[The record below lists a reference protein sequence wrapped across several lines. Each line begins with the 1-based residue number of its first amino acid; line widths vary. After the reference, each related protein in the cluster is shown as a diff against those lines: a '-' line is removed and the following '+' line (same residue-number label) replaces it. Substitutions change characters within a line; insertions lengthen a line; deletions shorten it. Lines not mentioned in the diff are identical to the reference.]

1 MEDIGCNRCLS
12 TAFVQYPWF
21 VCICDCLSYQRVQET
36 TYFIEVESWKRKICF
51 SPFSHFGFRIFC
63 ELFWWIIHLIFFY
76 WKKITC
82 DEDHNFWKWIIKR
95 ERDKNVTFNSK
106 WPGLKSSNL
115 YNYSMILQGVEIYSC
130 IYITINGSSLKSRYR
145 VITNGNHSGLWF
157 IFTCKFAQDSIHV
170 VLQVHAN
177 VLRYKINTSVIQ
189 ICTLLHKN

>member
-1 MEDIGCNRCLS
+1 MFVYGFCSIPLICLHLRL
-12 TAFVQYPWF
+12 FVIPTGSRNNIFYWSRELKEKNLF
-21 VCICDCLSYQRVQET
+21 FSIFTFWIWDFLWALLVNYSSY
-36 TYFIEVESWKRKICF
+36 I
-51 SPFSHFGFRIFC
+51 
-63 ELFWWIIHLIFFY
+63 FY